1 MQGVNGGARPRLN
14 SRGFT
19 LIELIVVMAL
29 IALTVSF
36 AVPQIADFLY
46 ADQLKATVRKLVGLI
61 HQSSRLAQREQ
72 TAYLLT
78 YSETERLFVVESE
91 RKAEKTQG
99 RTEPTKLSLHL
110 NDSVQVG
117 DFWSWY
123 GGQRSGADRVV
134 RFSKEGYVE
143 PTILYLRKD
152 DGREMSVVLSPFL
165 GKVQII
171 DSHVA
176 PDKDAFA
183 R

>member
-1 MQGVNGGARPRLN
+1 MSGGVRPRLN
-14 SRGFT
+14 NRGFT

-46 ADQLKATVRKLVGLI
+46 ADQLKTTVRKLVGLI
-61 HQSSRLAQREQ
+61 HRSGRLAQREQ
-72 TAYLLT
+72 AVYLLT
-78 YSETERLFVVESE
+78 YSENERVFVVAPE
-91 RKAEKTQG
+91 RKPEKTG
-99 RTEPTKLSLHL
+99 ASTEPTRMTLHL
-110 NDSVQVG
+110 ADSVQMG

-165 GKVQII
+165 GKVQTL
-171 DSHVA
+171 DSHVV